1 MPREESNRESREE
14 PLREV
19 RYSLR
24 DLMKEVQKERESSGL
39 GQEMVDQEEI
49 GKLFQSRKKV
59 RRARPGK

>member
-1 MPREESNRESREE
+1 MAAEESESPNRG

-24 DLMKEVQKERESSGL
+24 ILMEEVEAERASSGL

-49 GKLFQSRKKV
+49 GKLFRRKKKA
-59 RRARPGK
+59 RRARTGK

>member
-1 MPREESNRESREE
+1 MGTEETEDQRKG
-14 PLREV
+14 PLQEV

-24 DLMKEVQKERESSGL
+24 DLMEEVEVERESSGL

-49 GKLFQSRKKV
+49 GKLFRRKKKV